1 MRVVLQRVGQAS
13 VTVDGVTVSQIGHGA
28 LLLVGVG
35 AEDGDAD
42 IEWLTQKISK
52 LRVFADA
59 EGVMNRSLLETGGE
73 VLAVSQFTLMASL
86 KSGNR
91 PSWSQ
96 AAPAA
101 ISQPLFEQ
109 FVSRL
114 SQLLA
119 RPVATGVFGAD
130 MQVALLNDG
139 PVTIWLDS
147 KARD

>member
-1 MRVVLQRVGQAS
+1 MRILLQRVREAS
-13 VTVDGVTVSQIGHGA
+13 VSVDGKQVGSIAHGA
-28 LLLVGVG
+28 LLLVGIG

-52 LRVFADA
+52 LRVFADD
-59 EGVMNRSLLETGGE
+59 EGVMNRCLLETGGE
-73 VLAVSQFTLMASL
+73 VLAVSQFTLLASL

-91 PSWSQ
+91 PSWSM

-101 ISQPLFEQ
+101 ISQPLFER

-114 SQLLA
+114 SLLLA